1 MNGSVR
7 VLAHALLLGYS
18 ANLFLGFTFLC
29 NSIKIVYY
37 FAARERVVNII
48 FFSQAVDWSVWLLSH
63 PVIILL
69 LLKLH
74 KSNHLPRRLILVQ
87 SMYFLALAS
96 WSIGQ
101 ESTALMV
108 AVLTS
113 LVSLIGLLASAERSL
128 MTPRRTASALLLIYF
143 LLPLI
148 VIEAGSAIALI
159 INLFHPAQP
168 IRSDST
174 WLLPPVETNSFIHVE
189 TEISNIAYPATP
201 YLMLFLFYSWAW
213 IPLAKKLKE
222 KITQSK
228 SLRNVWPKRQS
239 STMAEL
245 PAFGEESVKGDL
257 YSIRLGRTKSILI
270 LGCAIAVGGFLAL
283 SPYISQSRL
292 IGVDTK
298 TYDTLLSQMTDLE
311 AARKIIL
318 EDETAGPKATYFL
331 LLYLIRALTGLP
343 TSTIVKIAVV
353 IPASLLPI
361 SVYLLVRCA
370 TGEDSLAALSS
381 LGGVLS
387 FSTTVGMFAGVYANW
402 LALSF
407 ILLSFTF
414 LIKASRQ
421 NSRRILVA
429 SILTSTLVLVT
440 HVLSWIVF
448 IAVLFFYS
456 ATSFLA
462 FRFWKQTEANT
473 DLAFS
478 ATILLANG
486 ALVLLLLYSRNLSA
500 STALL
505 YIQTYSH
512 IPIVSA
518 SSLLKFPAHLSLTLI
533 EYVGG
538 FYASPLVYFLAV
550 VGVLQGSYRNS
561 FERLLY
567 SWLMPTSIIFPLI
580 TSLDQWRIPYLM
592 PIQILTGLGVYKLT
606 EKAGLLPPRQQAER
620 GRTIS
625 RLFRDSLLCLI
636 ILSLFNY
643 TARSINLL
651 FLLFRP

>member
-1 MNGSVR
+1 MIGSVK
-7 VLAHALLLGYS
+7 VLAHALLIGYS

-29 NSIKIVYY
+29 NSTRIVYY

-48 FFSQAVDWSVWLLSH
+48 FFSQAVDWSVWLLSY

-69 LLKLH
+69 LLKLRR
-74 KSNHLPRRLILVQ
+74 SNLLPGSLILAQ
-87 SMYFLALAS
+87 SMYILALAS

-101 ESTALMV
+101 EIIALTA
-108 AVLTS
+108 AVSTS
-113 LVSLIGLLASAERSL
+113 LVSLIVLLASAERSL
-128 MTPRRTASALLLIYF
+128 TTPRRTASALFLIYF
-143 LLPLI
+143 LFPLI

-168 IRSDST
+168 ILSDST

-201 YLMLFLFYSWAW
+201 YLMLLLFYSWAW
-213 IPLAKKLKE
+213 APPAKNLKE
-222 KITQSK
+222 KITKSK
-228 SLRNVWPKRQS
+228 SLREAWPKSQPS
-239 STMAEL
+239 IAAEL
-245 PAFGEESVKGDL
+245 PAFSEESAKDDPHPISL
-257 YSIRLGRTKSILI
+257 DRTKLILI
-270 LGCAIAVGGFLAL
+270 VGCAIAIGGFLAL
-283 SPYISQSRL
+283 SPYISQSRF

-298 TYDTLLSQMTDLE
+298 TYDTLLSQMTDLD

-318 EDETAGPKATYFL
+318 EDEAAGPKATYFL
-331 LLYLIRALTGLP
+331 LLYVIKALTGLP
-343 TSTIVKIAVV
+343 GSTVVKIAAV

-361 SVYLLVRCA
+361 SVCLLIRCA

-381 LGGVLS
+381 LGAVLS
-387 FSTTVGMFAGVYANW
+387 FSTTVGMLAGVYANW

-407 ILLSFTF
+407 IMLSFTL

-421 NSRRILVA
+421 NSRKILVA
-429 SILTSTLVLVT
+429 SILTSILALVT
-440 HVLSWIVF
+440 HVLSWIVV

-456 ATSFLA
+456 ATSFLTL
-462 FRFWKQTEANT
+462 RFWKRAEAKI

-478 ATILLANG
+478 LTILLANG
-486 ALVLLLLYSRNLSA
+486 AAVLLLLYLRNLSA
-500 STALL
+500 SIALL
-505 YIQTYSH
+505 YMSH
-512 IPIVSA
+512 VPIASA
-518 SSLLKFPAHLSLTLI
+518 SSLLRFPAHLSLTLT

-538 FYASPLVYFLAV
+538 FYAGPLVHFLAM
-550 VGVLQGSYRNS
+550 VGALQGSYKRS

-567 SWLMPTSIIFPLI
+567 SWLIPTSIIFPLI
-580 TSLDQWRIPYLM
+580 TSLDQWRILYLM
-592 PIQILTGLGVYKLT
+592 PIQILTGLGAYKLA
-606 EKAGLLPPRQQAER
+606 EKANFLSPRQEVEGSHAMF
-620 GRTIS
+620 
-625 RLFRDSLLCLI
+625 RLFRGFFLCSI